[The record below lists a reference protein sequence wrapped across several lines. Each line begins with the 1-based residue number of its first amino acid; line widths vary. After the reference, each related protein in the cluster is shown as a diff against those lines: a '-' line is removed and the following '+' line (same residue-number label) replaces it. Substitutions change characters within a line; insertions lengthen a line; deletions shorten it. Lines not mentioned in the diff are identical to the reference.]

1 MKMLEAV
8 VEGEGVEGEVCNAIG
23 QSSCSVKD
31 LAGDLDEGIEEL
43 FELHLDDLLLKLW
56 ILDEQPIPD
65 FKRPGQGCDDHVDPV
80 GV

>member
-1 MKMLEAV
+1 MLEDV

-43 FELHLDDLLLKLW
+43 FELHLNDPLLKLW
-56 ILDEQPIPD
+56 VIDLQPIPD
-65 FKRPGQGCDDHVDPV
+65 FEGPGQGGDDHVDPV

>member
-1 MKMLEAV
+1 MLEDV
-8 VEGEGVEGEVCNAIG
+8 VEGEGVAGEVCNAIG
-23 QSSCSVKD
+23 QPSCSVKD